1 MEKNNSINI
10 NSSDLN
16 IIIIN
21 YIQNKFIEASNKG
34 YLKKELL
41 NDLFVDLSL
50 IKNDKPIKSNNH
62 DDDNKKESKESSN
75 LKLQVEEKSNKIKYI
90 NYKKYPKKPSVLLP
104 FCNVIVK
111 QWCYG
116 IKTNHGLFTQCTNKK
131 VKGKEYCKTCI
142 KQCTKNKYKL
152 PNAGD
157 IRNRKY
163 NETYISQKK
172 KKEKLYCEIVKKQD
186 IDIKFALKEAKKM
199 EWIIPEKQLKNIK
212 KIKITSIV
220 SDSSDE
226 DNDVIDY
233 KIKEASKEFYNE
245 KKYVKKNIK
254 GNEYLLDLNGEYNDT
269 KNLLMD
275 TDFTPVGTFD
285 SINNKV
291 KPLMF

>member
-1 MEKNNSINI
+1 
-10 NSSDLN
+10 
-16 IIIIN
+16 
-21 YIQNKFIEASNKG
+21 
-34 YLKKELL
+34 
-41 NDLFVDLSL
+41 
-50 IKNDKPIKSNNH
+50 
-62 DDDNKKESKESSN
+62 
-75 LKLQVEEKSNKIKYI
+75 
-90 NYKKYPKKPSVLLP
+90 
-104 FCNVIVK
+104 
-111 QWCYG
+111 
-116 IKTNHGLFTQCTNKK
+116 
-131 VKGKEYCKTCI
+131 
-142 KQCTKNKYKL
+142 
-152 PNAGD
+152 
-157 IRNRKY
+157 
-163 NETYISQKK
+163 
-172 KKEKLYCEIVKKQD
+172 
-186 IDIKFALKEAKKM
+186 M